1 MKTIAQGVVIL
12 VATFFMAT
20 IIHNPFGKA
29 NNGFPPDGV
38 ALVVYTGDVVLPSGT
53 WRALVEDNW
62 HSDDGSYARSMFIYK
77 EDGVEF
83 PNLSVFDDD
92 GDGKW
97 DRVRHGVSSTNRP
110 MVSTSDLDKIVY
122 EVVRDNNVSSRIIRD
137 RNRGRQIPKLF
148 SFVQKE

>member
-1 MKTIAQGVVIL
+1 MKILIQGVAAII
-12 VATFFMAT
+12 ATLAVAT

-29 NNGFPPDGV
+29 NNGLPPDAV

-77 EDGVEF
+77 EDAVEF

-97 DRVRHGVSSTNRP
+97 DRVRHGGSFTIRP
-110 MVSTSDLDKIVY
+110 IVSTSDLNKIVY
-122 EVVRDNNVSSRIIRD
+122 EIVRDNNVSSRIMRD
-137 RNRGRQIPKLF
+137 RNRGRQAPRLC
-148 SFVQKE
+148 SFGQKE

>member
-53 WRALVEDNW
+53 WRALVED
-62 HSDDGSYARSMFIYK
+62 K